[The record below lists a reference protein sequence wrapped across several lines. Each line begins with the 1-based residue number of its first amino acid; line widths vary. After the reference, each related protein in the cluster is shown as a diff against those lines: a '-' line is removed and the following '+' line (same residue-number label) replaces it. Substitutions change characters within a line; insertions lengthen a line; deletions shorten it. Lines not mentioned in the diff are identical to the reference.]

1 MFRILY
7 TNVRDAVIRNNHPY
21 PYWWELQ
28 IKLTYLTSNKGDKFL
43 EKLWCYV
50 GGRT

>member
-21 PYWWELQ
+21 LYLCELK

-43 EKLWCYV
+43 EKLWSCV
-50 GGRT
+50 GVRA